1 MKTVSRVLAT
11 LAVALPLAIPAQAED
26 GIVLDYRN
34 RQFRDAT
41 PAANAADKARITAA
55 LAAVPGEA
63 AKALGKDFFVLGQA
77 KGKLAKAGDVEF
89 FLLSLKPPIA
99 AEPVPKTAAQ
109 VVVAMKGK
117 DAAGSFVL
125 PADRQYARLVGAA
138 DIDGDG
144 SSELLLEGSGYN
156 MGQLV
161 MAVDAVK
168 LDASGTTRVAQSI
181 PEVYADSCANPVGAK
196 TRSAKTVSLRGGKL
210 VDTKHPEKCG

>member
-1 MKTVSRVLAT
+1 MKTVSRVLAA
-11 LAVALPLAIPAQAED
+11 LAVVLPLAIPAHAED

-41 PAANAADKARITAA
+41 PAANAADKARITTA
-55 LAAVPGEA
+55 LASVPGDA
-63 AKALGKDFFVLGQA
+63 AKALGKDFVVLGQA

-89 FLLSLKPPIA
+89 FLLSLKPPVA
-99 AEPVPKTAAQ
+99 AEPFPKTAAQ

-125 PADRQYARLVGAA
+125 PANRQYARLVGAV

-144 SSELLLEGSGYN
+144 SSELLLEGSGFN

-161 MAVDAVK
+161 MSVDAMK

-181 PEVYADSCANPVGAK
+181 PEVYADSCENPVGAK
-196 TRSAKTVSLRGGKL
+196 TRSAKTIGLRGGKL
-210 VDTKHPEKCG
+210 VETSHPEKCG